1 VTKKLSNKG
10 SWLKP
15 WYSGVLSVSLFACGH
30 EVNTIID
37 SGSSSNFIS
46 RRFLESISP
55 PLPESDGERKSVGI
69 NGFPLTCTKYVKVP
83 VLFGGEFV
91 STVHCGV
98 LENNVCD
105 LLLGNSF
112 LFNHDARI
120 D

>member
-1 VTKKLSNKG
+1 M
-10 SWLKP
+10 
-15 WYSGVLSVSLFACGH
+15 
-30 EVNTIID
+30 
-37 SGSSSNFIS
+37 
-46 RRFLESISP
+46 
-55 PLPESDGERKSVGI
+55 GI